1 VGQTGQFRRGFTLT
15 EILMA
20 IAILGIGLTMVASVF
35 PVAVDQSRRSRESTM
50 AALCA
55 RSVMATMRAK
65 RDVIVGQLRMPANN
79 AINKTVEISL
89 NWYLA
94 GKDRVYNPD
103 SFLYEQDRSYKTTD
117 SGSDAYPNWLA
128 GNYYPVV
135 LATPIANTGIGPW
148 RITILIYKATGAIP
162 AYLNNLSATKV
173 GLSWSQTGGQP
184 GGYIVDW
191 RPGDAINNY
200 GQAYLVD
207 RLIPGATRAN
217 DSIYLASPSYSASSA
232 TFITHYVAD
241 RTIKGMGAA
250 TTDLPQWV
258 TMPGAIAAYHTIF
271 GE

>member
-1 VGQTGQFRRGFTLT
+1 
-15 EILMA
+15 
-20 IAILGIGLTMVASVF
+20 VF

-65 RDVIVGQLRMPANN
+65 RDAIVGQLRTSANN
-79 AINKTVEISL
+79 ATSKTVEVSL
-89 NWYLA
+89 SWNLA

-117 SGSDAYPNWLA
+117 SASDAYPTWLA

-135 LATPIANTGIGPW
+135 LATPINNTGIGPW

-162 AYLNNLSATKV
+162 AHLNTLLTTKV

-184 GGYIVDW
+184 GSYIVDW
-191 RPGDAINNY
+191 RPADTINNY

-207 RLIPGATRAN
+207 RLTPGATHAN
-217 DSIYLASPSYSASSA
+217 DIIFLASPSWTVSSASS
-232 TFITHYVAD
+232 ISYKVAD
-241 RTIKGMGAA
+241 HLSDIKGTGTAA
-250 TTDLPQWV
+250 TDLPQWV